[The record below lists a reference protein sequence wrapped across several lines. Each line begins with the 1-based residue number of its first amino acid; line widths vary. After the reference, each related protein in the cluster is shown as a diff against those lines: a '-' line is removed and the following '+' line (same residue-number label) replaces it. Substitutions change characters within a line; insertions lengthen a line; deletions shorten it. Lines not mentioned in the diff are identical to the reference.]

1 MVIEAKNICK
11 RYGDIQAVDDISFLV
26 KSGTCFGLL
35 GPNGAGKSTI
45 MRMIYGKSLRD
56 NVGNSKLNVL
66 GFDPQSQ
73 SRQIKNL
80 TGVVSQDNNLDLD
93 LSVEKNLIIY
103 SRFYGIEKSEAKKR
117 IDALLQFME
126 LTSKKNQ
133 TIHSLSGGMQRR
145 LVLARALLH
154 NPKLLLL
161 DEPTTGLD
169 PQVRQLIWS
178 KLHLLKKQGVAIVLT
193 THYMEE
199 AFDLCDDLI
208 INHEGKKILQGHP
221 QKILQANIEK
231 YILQVHS
238 IDKWNALLKQKKISL
253 RHEIFEQHISVY
265 SDSITALTNLSKEFL
280 PQDFYLRQ
288 ATLEDVFIKVT
299 GSSLH
304 E

>member
-1 MVIEAKNICK
+1 MVIEAKNISK
-11 RYGDIQAVDDISFLV
+11 SYGDIQAVDGINFLV
-26 KSGTCFGLL
+26 KQGTCFGLL

-45 MRMIYGKSLRD
+45 MRLIYGKSLRD
-56 NVGNSKLNVL
+56 HVQTSQLNVL
-66 GFDPQSQ
+66 GFDPQIQ
-73 SRQIKNL
+73 SRQIKSL

-103 SRFYGIEKSEAKKR
+103 SRFYGMEKNEAQKR
-117 IDALLQFME
+117 IDELLHFME
-126 LTSKKNQ
+126 LNSKRNQ

-145 LVLARALLH
+145 LVIVRALLH

-208 INHEGKKILQGHP
+208 INHEGKKILHGHP
-221 QKILQANIEK
+221 QKILQENIEK
-231 YILQVHS
+231 YILQVS
-238 IDKWNALLKQKKISL
+238 NIEKWQAILKQKKVSL
-253 RHEIFEQHISVY
+253 RYELLEQHANVY
-265 SDSITALTNLSKEFL
+265 SNSLTRLTQLSKKFS

-288 ATLEDVFIKVT
+288 TTLEDVFIKVT